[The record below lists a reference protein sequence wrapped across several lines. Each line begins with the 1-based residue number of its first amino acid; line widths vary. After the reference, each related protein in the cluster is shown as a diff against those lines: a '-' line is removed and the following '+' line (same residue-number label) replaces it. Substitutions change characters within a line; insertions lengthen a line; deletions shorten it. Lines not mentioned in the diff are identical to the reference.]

1 MGSDGWDGMGWNA
14 WDGVGWENGM
24 GLHGWDAMV
33 SGVTLCDYIDIVE
46 SIGM

>member
-1 MGSDGWDGMGWNA
+1 MGGIE

-24 GLHGWDAMV
+24 GLNGWDAMV
-33 SGVTLCDYIDIVE
+33 SGVTLCGFIDIME